1 MEARTDRLVA
11 RLAEQELDC
20 LLVTNL
26 LNVRYLTGFTGT
38 NGACIV
44 TPDERL
50 FLTDFRYVEQAAEQV
65 HGYERVELARDMLRD
80 LAGRLRG
87 RAGFEDSDVTVA
99 KHAKL
104 AENLAAGAELVA
116 AGTLVEE
123 LREVKDAS
131 EVAAMRAAAELADA
145 AYRDMQE
152 RGLAGRTE
160 REVAITATRLM
171 VDMGAEEPSFPPIV
185 ASGPA
190 GALPHA
196 VPRDVEIASGVL
208 VVVDM
213 GAKLDGY
220 CSDCTRTFATGPLD
234 DGAAEVYDLVL
245 RAQEEA
251 LAATRAGAEVSAVD
265 GVARAIIEAAGHG
278 ERFGHGLGH
287 GVGLEVHEGPRV
299 AKTATGSLRAGQ
311 RRDGRARRL
320 PAGRAGRADRG
331 PRDRHRRRAGRAHGV
346 PQGPRHH
353 GLIVLAATAALVGAL
368 VQTATGFGYR
378 AGAEPGAVR
387 GPRPLRG
394 GDHDAPAGAAAE
406 RARAARLGAR
416 RRAGAPAG
424 PGADRGAARA
434 GAGSAGAVGA
444 LEARAPGGG
453 GRSGHGGGGLAASP
467 PRSPHRRAA
476 VPAGVPPRG
485 GPGW

>member
-1 MEARTDRLVA
+1 MNVQAPAGVEARTDRLA
-11 RLAEQELDC
+11 AKLAERELDC

-38 NGACIV
+38 TGACIV
-44 TPDERL
+44 TADERL

-65 HGYERVELARDMLRD
+65 QGYERVELGRDMVRD

-104 AENLAAGAELVA
+104 AEGLAAGAELVA
-116 AGTLVEE
+116 AGTLVED

-131 EVAAMRAAAELADA
+131 EVAALRAAAELADA
-145 AYRDMQE
+145 AYRDMRD

-160 REVAITATRLM
+160 REVAIAATRLM
-171 VDMGAEEPSFPPIV
+171 VDEGAEEASFPPIV

-196 VPRDVEIASGVL
+196 VPRDVEIARGVL

-213 GAKLDGY
+213 GARLDGY
-220 CSDCTRTFATGPLD
+220 CSDCTRTFATGPLSEA
-234 DGAAEVYDLVL
+234 AAEVYELVR

-251 LAATRAGAEVSAVD
+251 LAAVCADAEVSAVD

-299 AKTATGSLRAGQ
+299 AKTATGSLRPGNAVTVE
-311 RRDGRARRL
+311 
-320 PAGRAGRADRG
+320 P
-331 PRDRHRRRAGRAHGV
+331 GV
-346 PQGPRHH
+346 YIPGELGVRIED
-353 GLIVLAATAALVGAL
+353 LVIVTEAEPDVL
-368 VQTATGFGYR
+368 TGF
-378 AGAEPGAVR
+378 PKDLVTT
-387 GPRPLRG
+387 
-394 GDHDAPAGAAAE
+394 D
-406 RARAARLGAR
+406 
-416 RRAGAPAG
+416 
-424 PGADRGAARA
+424 
-434 GAGSAGAVGA
+434 
-444 LEARAPGGG
+444 
-453 GRSGHGGGGLAASP
+453 
-467 PRSPHRRAA
+467 
-476 VPAGVPPRG
+476 
-485 GPGW
+485 